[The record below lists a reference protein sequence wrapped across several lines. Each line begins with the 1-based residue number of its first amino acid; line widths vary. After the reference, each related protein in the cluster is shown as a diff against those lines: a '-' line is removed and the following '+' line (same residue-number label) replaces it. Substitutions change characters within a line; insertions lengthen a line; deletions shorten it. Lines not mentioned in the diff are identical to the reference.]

1 MSRKGTDH
9 RSPTG
14 YRPGPVSGT
23 SVSRVQIEVAVIPCA
38 GAGTRMRPATRVVP
52 KPLIPVVDRP
62 VIQYVVEE
70 AVAAGATEIVLVV
83 DERPGNP
90 VLTHFT
96 DHPPVPGLEA
106 VTFRSVIQPE
116 PKGLGDAVLRARD
129 AVGDRPFLCLVSD
142 MFPRPGRSSTG
153 RLAEIADGGAA
164 IALRRVPPEFYDRYG
179 MVAIGEN
186 VTGDVVEIESA
197 VEKPGAGAPSD
208 LGIVGRYAFPPEVFA
223 LLADLP
229 PGYGGEL
236 QLTDAIDRIAR
247 SDRAVLGLIVGDDL
261 LDIGR
266 PAGLLEATAVVG
278 LSRPDL
284 APDFRAAIDHLL

>member
-1 MSRKGTDH
+1 MTSRMSREGTDH
-9 RSPTG
+9 RTSVAGHGPPAIG
-14 YRPGPVSGT
+14 RRPSAAGLRPQLPPGQGART
-23 SVSRVQIEVAVIPCA
+23 SVSCVQIEVAVIPCA

-90 VLTHFT
+90 VLAHFT
-96 DHPPVPGLEA
+96 DYPPVPGLEA

-164 IALRRVPPEFYDRYG
+164 IALRRVSPDFYDRYG

-186 VTGDVVEIESA
+186 VTGDVVEIEAA

-208 LGIVGRYAFPPEVFA
+208 LGIVGRYAFPPRCS
-223 LLADLP
+223 P
-229 PGYGGEL
+229 SSP
-236 QLTDAIDRIAR
+236 T
-247 SDRAVLGLIVGDDL
+247 
-261 LDIGR
+261 
-266 PAGLLEATAVVG
+266 
-278 LSRPDL
+278 SRPGTG
-284 APDFRAAIDHLL
+284 ANSNSPTPSIGSPAVIRRYSA